1 MGGKTV
7 NNHAYQK
14 SFWQKI
20 HLDVP
25 LLIGIVILMSFGL
38 FVIYSASG
46 EDPAM
51 MERQLVRMALSLG
64 VMFCFAQINPEIL
77 RRWALPIY
85 LAGVALLIGV
95 ELFGTINKGAQR
107 WLNLG
112 FMEFQPSELIKL
124 AFPITMA
131 WYISKFPLPP
141 KKRYLAGGVIILL
154 IPTLL
159 IAKQPDLGT
168 SILVAASGVFVLFLS
183 GMSWL
188 IVGGFVTA
196 ILIFLPVLWFFLMHD
211 YQRTRVLT
219 LFVIGRGLVI
229 ASRAQTSFARLLAG
243 SITLTFFVYVFVNI
257 GMVSGILPVV
267 GVPLPLISY
276 GGTSMLTLMTGFGIL
291 MSIHTHRRFVDR

>member
-112 FMEFQPSELIKL
+112 
-124 AFPITMA
+124 
-131 WYISKFPLPP
+131 
-141 KKRYLAGGVIILL
+141 
-154 IPTLL
+154 
-159 IAKQPDLGT
+159 
-168 SILVAASGVFVLFLS
+168 
-183 GMSWL
+183 
-188 IVGGFVTA
+188 
-196 ILIFLPVLWFFLMHD
+196 
-211 YQRTRVLT
+211 
-219 LFVIGRGLVI
+219 
-229 ASRAQTSFARLLAG
+229 
-243 SITLTFFVYVFVNI
+243 
-257 GMVSGILPVV
+257 
-267 GVPLPLISY
+267 
-276 GGTSMLTLMTGFGIL
+276 
-291 MSIHTHRRFVDR
+291 